1 MTRQILTVLVLTG
14 IAIVLMATDL
24 LRAELAARWLPFPR
38 KNSMR
43 SSRSLPRPS
52 IPFGSS
58 VG

>member
-43 SSRSLPRPS
+43 SSHSLPMPG
-52 IPFGSS
+52 ILAGLS
-58 VG
+58 VR